1 MYGEA
6 DIVVKVQSPTE
17 DEIGH
22 LREGQVLICF
32 LNGPQEPELVEKLA
46 DAGVTVFSNEAVPR
60 TSAAQAMDALSSMGS
75 IAGYKCA
82 LIAADT
88 IGKYVPMLSTAAGT
102 TKAANVMVFGV
113 AVAGLQAMAIM
124 NRLGGEV
131 FAYDIRPETKE
142 QAESLGA
149 TFIDSEDEKEDE
161 GEDPYEE
168 YQPTGWRK
176 LMTSLGFY
184 SYAEPPRDRY
194 IVEGEE
200 EEEEDSE
207 EEDEGW
213 SQEKLD
219 EDQKLIRER
228 MQEMDI
234 VITTALVPGRKAPQ
248 LVDKDMVESMKPGSV
263 IVDLAAESGGNC
275 ELTEAGETVEH
286 EGVRIVGPV
295 NLPSTMPIH
304 ASQLYSRNMY
314 NLIGHITEDQ
324 AEDKDEKDLHLNL
337 DFEDE
342 IISRDLH
349 RARGRDPPRADQGS
363 ASGGRMTSQL
373 LAELAIFVIS
383 AFLGFELISRV
394 PNLLHTPLMSA
405 TNAIHGIVLVGAI
418 IALAS
423 ASDGFTTTVGMI
435 AVDLRGDERGR
446 RLLGYEPDAR
456 HVRPAEEAGQEE
468 RGIALAGRDRSSPT
482 SWLPRCSST
491 ASGA

>member
-1 MYGEA
+1 LVTTGPWKRRSGSDAIIWRVKVGIPKEVAEGERRVGLVPETVGRLVKDGFEVLVESGAGRDYNLDANYEEAGAKIVEDADGVYGEA

-17 DEIGH
+17 DELGL

-46 DAGVTVFSNEAVPR
+46 EAGVTVFSNEAVPR

-113 AVAGLQAMAIM
+113 AVAGLQAIAIM
-124 NRLGGEV
+124 HRLGGEV

-142 QAESLGA
+142 QAQSLGA
-149 TFIDSEDEKEDE
+149 TFIDSEDEKEE
-161 GEDPYEE
+161 EEEDPFEE

-184 SYAEPPRDRY
+184 SYAEPPRDQY

-200 EEEEDSE
+200 EEEANSE

-228 MQEMDI
+228 MEEMDI

-275 ELTEAGETVEH
+275 ELTEVGETVEH

-314 NLIGHITEDQ
+314 NLIGHITEDRS
-324 AEDKDEKDLHLNL
+324 EDKDEKDLHLDL

-342 IISRDLH
+342 ITGETCIAH
-349 RARGRDPPRADQGS
+349 
-363 ASGGRMTSQL
+363 GGEIR
-373 LAELAIFVIS
+373 
-383 AFLGFELISRV
+383 
-394 PNLLHTPLMSA
+394 
-405 TNAIHGIVLVGAI
+405 HGPTRE
-418 IALAS
+418 ALQ
-423 ASDGFTTTVGMI
+423 
-435 AVDLRGDERGR
+435 
-446 RLLGYEPDAR
+446 
-456 HVRPAEEAGQEE
+456 EAG
-468 RGIALAGRDRSSPT
+468 
-482 SWLPRCSST
+482 
-491 ASGA
+491 

>member
-1 MYGEA
+1 VKVGIPREVAEGERRVGLVPETVGRLVKDGFEVLVESGAGRDYNLDGAYEEAGASIAEGPEKVYGEA
-6 DIVVKVQSPTE
+6 DIVVKVQSPAE
-17 DEIGH
+17 DEIGL

-46 DAGVTVFSNEAVPR
+46 EAGVTVFSNEAVPR
-60 TSAAQAMDALSSMGS
+60 TSAAQSMDALSSMGS

-124 NRLGGEV
+124 NRLGASV

-142 QAESLGA
+142 QAQSLGA

-161 GEDPYEE
+161 QESDGFEE

-200 EEEEDSE
+200 EQDGSE

-228 MQEMDI
+228 MEEMDI

-275 ELTEAGETVEH
+275 ELTEAGETIEH
-286 EGVRIVGPV
+286 KGVKIVGPV

-314 NLIGHITEDQ
+314 NLIGHITEDRS
-324 AEDKDEKDLHLNL
+324 EDKDEKDLRLDL

-342 IISRDLH
+342 ITGETCIAH
-349 RARGRDPPRADQGS
+349 
-363 ASGGRMTSQL
+363 GGKIR
-373 LAELAIFVIS
+373 
-383 AFLGFELISRV
+383 
-394 PNLLHTPLMSA
+394 
-405 TNAIHGIVLVGAI
+405 HGPTRE
-418 IALAS
+418 ALQ
-423 ASDGFTTTVGMI
+423 
-435 AVDLRGDERGR
+435 
-446 RLLGYEPDAR
+446 
-456 HVRPAEEAGQEE
+456 EAG
-468 RGIALAGRDRSSPT
+468 
-482 SWLPRCSST
+482 
-491 ASGA
+491 

>member
-1 MYGEA
+1 MVTVGLRERRSGSDAIIWRVKVGIPREVAEGERRVGLVPETVGRLIKDGFEVVIETGAGRDYNLDANYEEAGARIVEGADGVYGEA

-17 DEIGH
+17 DEIGL

-46 DAGVTVFSNEAVPR
+46 EAGVTVFSNEAVPR

-88 IGKYVPMLSTAAGT
+88 IGKYIPMLSTAAGT

-142 QAESLGA
+142 QAQSLGA
-149 TFIDSEDEKEDE
+149 TFIDSEDEKEE
-161 GEDPYEE
+161 EEEDPFEE

-200 EEEEDSE
+200 EEEANSE

-213 SQEKLD
+213 SEEKLD

-228 MQEMDI
+228 MEEMDV

-248 LVDKDMVESMKPGSV
+248 LVDKDMVESMRPGSV

-314 NLIGHITEDQ
+314 NLIAHITEDRS
-324 AEDKDEKDLHLNL
+324 EDKDEKDLHLDL

-342 IISRDLH
+342 ITGETCIAH
-349 RARGRDPPRADQGS
+349 
-363 ASGGRMTSQL
+363 GGEIR
-373 LAELAIFVIS
+373 
-383 AFLGFELISRV
+383 
-394 PNLLHTPLMSA
+394 
-405 TNAIHGIVLVGAI
+405 HGPTRE
-418 IALAS
+418 ALQ
-423 ASDGFTTTVGMI
+423 
-435 AVDLRGDERGR
+435 
-446 RLLGYEPDAR
+446 
-456 HVRPAEEAGQEE
+456 EAG
-468 RGIALAGRDRSSPT
+468 
-482 SWLPRCSST
+482 
-491 ASGA
+491 

>member
-1 MYGEA
+1 MLLVTICRRKRRPCSDAIIWRVKVDIPQEVTEGERRVGLVPETVGRLIKDGFEVIVESGAGRDYNLDANYEEAGATVVDGADDVYGEA

-17 DEIGH
+17 DEIGL

-32 LNGPQEPELVEKLA
+32 LNGPQNPELVEKLA
-46 DAGVTVFSNEAVPR
+46 EAGVTVFSNEAVPR
-60 TSAAQAMDALSSMGS
+60 TSAAQSMDALSSMGS

-124 NRLGGEV
+124 NRLGAEV

-161 GEDPYEE
+161 EEDSYEE
-168 YQPTGWRK
+168 YEPTGWRK

-200 EEEEDSE
+200 EEKDNSD

-219 EDQKLIRER
+219 EDQKLIGER

-324 AEDKDEKDLHLNL
+324 SEDKDEKDLHLDL

-342 IISRDLH
+342 II
-349 RARGRDPPRADQGS
+349 GE
-363 ASGGRMTSQL
+363 TC
-373 LAELAIFVIS
+373 
-383 AFLGFELISRV
+383 
-394 PNLLHTPLMSA
+394 
-405 TNAIHGIVLVGAI
+405 
-418 IALAS
+418 IAH
-423 ASDGFTTTVGMI
+423 DGEI
-435 AVDLRGDERGR
+435 RH
-446 RLLGYEPDAR
+446 EPTREALQ
-456 HVRPAEEAGQEE
+456 EAG
-468 RGIALAGRDRSSPT
+468 
-482 SWLPRCSST
+482 
-491 ASGA
+491 

>member
-1 MYGEA
+1 LVTTGFRERRSYSDAIIWRVKVGIPREVAEGERRVGLVPETVGRLVKDGFEVIVESGAGRDYNLDEAYEEAGARVVDVADGVYGEA
-6 DIVVKVQSPTE
+6 NIVVKVQSPTE
-17 DEIGH
+17 EEIGH

-32 LNGPQEPELVEKLA
+32 LNGPQAPDLVERLA
-46 DAGVTVFSNEAVPR
+46 EAGVTVFSNEAVPR

-102 TKAANVMVFGV
+102 TMAANVMVFGV
-113 AVAGLQAMAIM
+113 AVAGLQAIAIM

-142 QAESLGA
+142 QAQSLGA
-149 TFIDSEDEKEDE
+149 TFIDSEDEKEE
-161 GEDPYEE
+161 EEEDPFEV

-200 EEEEDSE
+200 EEQDGTE

-228 MQEMDI
+228 MEEMDI
-234 VITTALVPGRKAPQ
+234 VITTALVPGRKAPR
-248 LVDKDMVESMKPGSV
+248 LVDREMVESMKPGSV

-314 NLIGHITEDQ
+314 NLIGHITEDRS
-324 AEDKDEKDLHLNL
+324 EDKDDKDLHLDL

-342 IISRDLH
+342 ITGQTCIAH
-349 RARGRDPPRADQGS
+349 
-363 ASGGRMTSQL
+363 GGEIR
-373 LAELAIFVIS
+373 
-383 AFLGFELISRV
+383 
-394 PNLLHTPLMSA
+394 
-405 TNAIHGIVLVGAI
+405 HGPTRE
-418 IALAS
+418 ALQ
-423 ASDGFTTTVGMI
+423 
-435 AVDLRGDERGR
+435 
-446 RLLGYEPDAR
+446 
-456 HVRPAEEAGQEE
+456 EAG
-468 RGIALAGRDRSSPT
+468 
-482 SWLPRCSST
+482 
-491 ASGA
+491 